1 MRILSLSKYLLYSLL
16 ILSILIFASLFS
28 LRSWLNNELL
38 SKNIDISFAKN
49 FISQHIITPNKNI
62 NYKYDKIELKN
73 SNDRVLLLL
82 SEVKISDENNELYFY
97 ANEVE
102 ITNSLLDRVFGPLK
116 GFFNTNKSVNNY
128 VVLNPEFFLEF
139 DEGAESTNELVNN
152 SEDANNDEILLE
164 DSIAF
169 LGDLSPEIHF
179 YQPALYKTSK
189 FINDIKS
196 IFVDSPNSMVLLN
209 NAIFN
214 LNYSNQKYKFN
225 SPIVEIISSEE
236 KLELK
241 SSVASSN
248 RNDDQFEV
256 SIYGSSLNSSDA
268 TDLDIAFKK
277 INFKKL
283 SESINHKYDVDIFNG
298 NLSGRL
304 NVSFNKLGRVIKS
317 NLDLNVGE
325 GVINFKLPYSNSQKN
340 NLNDAYFSLSF
351 QSATNEINI
360 NEMRVY
366 HDDYKISGNG
376 IADVNF
382 TQSGHVDSFEI
393 TLLDFKLQK
402 RDEVILD
409 KSTINMSYEIEN
421 DSFILYEIT
430 GLLPLGDLKLTNEI
444 KNDLNEYSLEI
455 NNTDASNLNKIL
467 NLFLANNVSKWF
479 AENVNDA
486 QIIKLNAT
494 RKSYKNDNNL
504 NDQLEINIDFS
515 QADFAYYKNYPNIQ
529 NSEGNLIFNNKE
541 ISVQL
546 YDGDLVLEN
555 STKVKIRNSSG
566 KIFNVDNKYIA
577 DFEIQ
582 ADCSIQ
588 DCIEYF
594 HEIGLNKDSLMDLQ
608 DRITGNASINASV
621 LIDTNLG
628 FTLESIKEADLNVES
643 FSFRLN
649 DESVFIS
656 PLATFNVQDNKISSS
671 GEFNF
676 SGIQSSFDILADFSQ
691 LEPKLDVVIKAQP
704 SPTELSILQPILVNY
719 ISGLGRIPTE
729 IRINMPFTD
738 IGSFDLNSF
747 EKITI
752 KSDLT
757 DVSIKYPILESGKLT
772 NERAQATLSVDRPTN
787 DGEAKYKIEYDAQDF
802 VFELL
807 LRRNFNAV
815 TNEWDFVNFE
825 VLNLS
830 SREITNA
837 QILGYI
843 ENDVLIADVIA
854 KEAEVS
860 NFIRRNLF
868 STDEDNR
875 SNLKNLPDMR
885 ILVQNIDK
893 VSANNRDIS
902 LLSGEIIIQN
912 KKLYRMQLDG
922 FFNGDTNRRIEIK
935 YNLEEEGL
943 PADLGVNTS
952 DAGAFLGFLG
962 LYQNG
967 FNGNLQIRSTGPNIN
982 NMTGEMFI
990 EDIDIYNDKYLA
1002 RLFAQSSPSDLV
1014 DINRTQLDSRAR
1026 YRIIDENLVIDKA
1039 ELFGDNVKFEL
1050 SGQLNNE
1057 TGSLKLPGT
1066 YCPEYELNASF
1077 GTIPIFGPVLTGGDD
1092 NCMFSLPFQIV
1103 RESRGEPTLL
1113 RLNTTGMFAPGILRD
1128 AFDYN

>member
-1 MRILSLSKYLLYSLL
+1 MRILSLSKYLLYLSL
-16 ILSILIFASLFS
+16 ILSLLIFASLFS
-28 LRSWLNNELL
+28 LRVWLNSELL
-38 SKNIDISFAKN
+38 SKNIDISFTKN
-49 FISQHIITPNKNI
+49 FISRYIIKPNKNI
-62 NYKYDKIELKN
+62 NYQYDKIELKN
-73 SNDRVLLLL
+73 SNDRVVILL
-82 SEVKISDENNELYFY
+82 SQVRVTDEIDELDFY
-97 ANEVE
+97 ADEIE
-102 ITNSLLDRVFGPLK
+102 ITNLWLDRVFGPLK
-116 GFFNTNKSVNNY
+116 EFFNTTESVNNY
-128 VVLNPEFFLEF
+128 IISNSEFLLEL
-139 DEGAESTNELVNN
+139 DESIQSTNELIDY
-152 SEDANNDEILLE
+152 SKEANNEILLE
-164 DSIAF
+164 ESIAF
-169 LGDLSPEIHF
+169 LGDISPEVHF
-179 YQPALYKTSK
+179 YQPALYRTSK
-189 FINDIKS
+189 FISGIKS
-196 IFVDSPNSMVLLN
+196 IFAGSANSLVLLN
-209 NAIFN
+209 NASFN

-225 SPIVEIISSEE
+225 SPLVEIITNDEKVELKTSISSSNGSDDQ
-236 KLELK
+236 LEL
-241 SSVASSN
+241 
-248 RNDDQFEV
+248 
-256 SIYGSSLNSSDA
+256 SIYASSLNSSDA
-268 TDLDIAFKK
+268 TNLDITFKK

-283 SESINHKYDVDIFNG
+283 TENINHKYDVDLFDG
-298 NLSGRL
+298 HLSGRM
-304 NVSFNKLGRVIKS
+304 NISINKLGRVIKS

-325 GVINFKLPYSNSQKN
+325 GVFDFKLPYSKSQTNK
-340 NLNDAYFSLSF
+340 LNDAYFSLSF
-351 QSATNEINI
+351 QSATNEITI

-366 HDDYKISGNG
+366 HDDFKIAGKG
-376 IADVNF
+376 IANVNF
-382 TQSGHVDSFEI
+382 MQSGSVGSFEI
-393 TLLDFKLQK
+393 TLFDFNLQK
-402 RDEVILD
+402 RDEIILD
-409 KSTINMSYEIEN
+409 KSSVNMSYDLERG
-421 DSFILYEIT
+421 SFSFNEIT
-430 GLLPLGDLKLTNEI
+430 GLLPLGDLKLTKEI
-444 KNDLNEYSLEI
+444 KNDFNEYSLEI

-467 NLFLANNVSKWF
+467 NLFSANNVSKWF
-479 AENVNDA
+479 SENVNDA

-494 RKSYKNDNNL
+494 RKSYKDGNNSNDP
-504 NDQLEINIDFS
+504 LEINIDFS
-515 QADFAYYKNYPNIQ
+515 QADFRYYKNYPNIQ
-529 NSEGNLIFNNKE
+529 NAKGNLILNGKE

-546 YDGDLVLEN
+546 DDGNILLEN
-555 STKVKIRNSSG
+555 SSKVKIRDSSG
-566 KIFNVDNKYIA
+566 KIFNVNDKYKA

-594 HEIGLNKDSLMDLQ
+594 NEIGLNNNGLMDLQ
-608 DRITGNASINASV
+608 DRISGTASVNASV
-621 LIDTNLG
+621 LIDTSLG
-628 FTLESIKEADLNVES
+628 FTLESIKEANLNVES

-649 DESVFIS
+649 DESVFMS
-656 PLATFNVQDNKISSS
+656 PLATFNIQDKKISSS

-676 SGIQSSFDILADFSQ
+676 SGIQSTFDILADFSQ
-691 LEPKLDVVIKAQP
+691 LDPKLEVVVKAQP
-704 SPTELSILQPILVNY
+704 SPTELSILQPVLVNY

-729 IRINMPFTD
+729 IRINLPLAD
-738 IGSFDLNSF
+738 IGSLDLNSF
-747 EKITI
+747 EKII
-752 KSDLT
+752 VKSDLT

-772 NERAQATLSVDRPTN
+772 NERAQATLTVDRPTN
-787 DGEAKYKIEYDAQDF
+787 DGVAKYKIEYDAQDF

-807 LRRNFNAV
+807 LRRKFNEV

-830 SREITNA
+830 SSEITNA

-843 ENDVLIADVIA
+843 ENNVLIADVIA

-860 NFIRRNLF
+860 DFVRRNVF
-868 STDEDNR
+868 STNGDNR

-922 FFNGDTNRRIEIK
+922 FFDEDTNRRIEIK

-943 PADLGVNTS
+943 PADLGVNTT

-982 NMTGEMFI
+982 NMTGEIFI

-1002 RLFAQSSPSDLV
+1002 RLFAQSSPSDLI

-1026 YRIIDENLVIDKA
+1026 YRIIDENLVIDSA

-1092 NCMFSLPFQIV
+1092 NCVFSLPFQIV
-1103 RESRGEPTLL
+1103 REARGEPTLL

>member
-1 MRILSLSKYLLYSLL
+1 MSL
-16 ILSILIFASLFS
+16 LIFASLFV
-28 LRSWLNNELL
+28 LRFWLNNELL
-38 SKNIDISFAKN
+38 SKNIDISFTKN
-49 FISQHIITPNKNI
+49 FISQYILTPNNNI
-62 NYKYDKIELKN
+62 NYQYDKIELKN
-73 SNDRVLLLL
+73 SNGRVLMLI
-82 SEVKISDENNELYFY
+82 SEVKISDKNNEFYFN
-97 ANEVE
+97 ANEIEV
-102 ITNSLLDRVFGPLK
+102 TNSWLDRLFGPLK
-116 GFFNTNKSVNNY
+116 EFFNTSELVE
-128 VVLNPEFFLEF
+128 L
-139 DEGAESTNELVNN
+139 DEKIESTNEQIDN
-152 SEDANNDEILLE
+152 SKDANNEEILLE

-169 LGDLSPEIHF
+169 LGDISPEIHF
-179 YQPALYKTSK
+179 YQPALYRTSK

-196 IFVDSPNSMVLLN
+196 IFAESPNSMVLLN
-209 NAIFN
+209 DATFN

-225 SPIVEIISSEE
+225 SALVEIITNEE
-236 KLELK
+236 KVELK
-241 SSVASSN
+241 TSVTSSN
-248 RNDDQFEV
+248 EGDQSEV
-256 SIYGSSLNSSDA
+256 SIHASSLNSSDA
-268 TDLDIAFKK
+268 SDLDITFKNINLKK
-277 INFKKL
+277 IFNNLDFKSDIDL
-283 SESINHKYDVDIFNG
+283 YDGD
-298 NLSGRL
+298 LSGRFNL
-304 NVSFNKLGRVIKS
+304 SFNKLGRVIES
-317 NLDLNVGE
+317 NLDLNIDE
-325 GVINFKLPYSNSQKN
+325 GVINFKLPYSKSKTNK
-340 NLNDAYFSLSF
+340 LNDGYFSLSF
-351 QSATNEINI
+351 QSATNEITI
-360 NEMRVY
+360 NEMRLY
-366 HDDYKISGNG
+366 HDDFKISGNG
-376 IADVNF
+376 IANVNF
-382 TQSGHVDSFEI
+382 IQSGSIDSFEI
-393 TLLDFKLQK
+393 TLLDFNLQK

-409 KSTINMSYEIEN
+409 KSTIKMSYDVEKG
-421 DSFILYEIT
+421 SFGFNEIT

-444 KNDLNEYSLEI
+444 KNDFNEYSLEI

-467 NLFLANNVSKWF
+467 NLFSANNVSKWF
-479 AENVNDA
+479 SENVNDA

-494 RKSYKNDNNL
+494 RKSYKDGNNS

-515 QADFAYYKNYPNIQ
+515 QADFRYYKNYPNIQ
-529 NSEGNLIFNNKE
+529 NAKGNLILNEKE

-546 YDGDLVLEN
+546 DDGNILLEN
-555 STKVKIRNSSG
+555 SSKVKIRDSSG
-566 KIFNVDNKYIA
+566 KIFNVNGKYMA
-577 DFEIQ
+577 DFEIK
-582 ADCSIQ
+582 ADCNIQ
-588 DCIEYF
+588 NCIEYF
-594 HEIGLNKDSLMDLQ
+594 NEIGLNKNGLMDLQ
-608 DRITGNASINASV
+608 DRISGTASVNASV
-621 LIDTNLG
+621 LIDTSLG

-649 DESVFIS
+649 DESVFMS
-656 PLATFNVQDNKISSS
+656 PLATFNIQDEKILSS

-676 SGIQSSFDILADFSQ
+676 SGIQSTFDILADFNQ
-691 LEPKLDVVIKAQP
+691 LDPKLEVVVKAQP
-704 SPTELSILQPILVNY
+704 SPTELSILQPFLVNY

-729 IRINMPFTD
+729 IRINLPLAD

-747 EKITI
+747 EKII
-752 KSDLT
+752 VKSDLT

-772 NERAQATLSVDRPTN
+772 NERAQATLTVDRPTN

-807 LRRNFNAV
+807 LRRKFNEV

-830 SREITNA
+830 SSEITNA

-843 ENDVLIADVIA
+843 ENNVLIADVIA

-860 NFIRRNLF
+860 DFVRRNVF
-868 STDEDNR
+868 STNGDNR

-912 KKLYRMQLDG
+912 KKLYRMQFDG
-922 FFNGDTNRRIEIK
+922 FFNEDTNKRIEIK

-982 NMTGEMFI
+982 NMTGEIFI

-1002 RLFAQSSPSDLV
+1002 RLFAQSSPSDLI

-1026 YRIIDENLVIDKA
+1026 YRIIDENLVIDSA

-1050 SGQLNNE
+1050 SGQLNNK

-1092 NCMFSLPFQIV
+1092 NCVFSLPFQIV
-1103 RESRGEPTLL
+1103 REARGEPTLL

>member
-1 MRILSLSKYLLYSLL
+1 MRILSLSKYLLYLSL
-16 ILSILIFASLFS
+16 ILSLLIFASLFS
-28 LRSWLNNELL
+28 LRVWLNSELL
-38 SKNIDISFAKN
+38 SKNIDISFTKN
-49 FISQHIITPNKNI
+49 FISRYIIKPNKNT
-62 NYKYDKIELKN
+62 NYQYDKIELKN
-73 SNDRVLLLL
+73 SNDRVVILL
-82 SEVKISDENNELYFY
+82 SQVRVTDEIDELDFY
-97 ANEVE
+97 ADEIE
-102 ITNSLLDRVFGPLK
+102 ITNLWLDRVFGPLK
-116 GFFNTNKSVNNY
+116 EFFNTTESVNNY
-128 VVLNPEFFLEF
+128 II
-139 DEGAESTNELVNN
+139 SN
-152 SEDANNDEILLE
+152 SEFLLELDESIQSTDELIDNSKEANNEILFE
-164 DSIAF
+164 ESIAF
-169 LGDLSPEIHF
+169 LGDILPEVHF

-189 FINDIKS
+189 FISGIKS
-196 IFVDSPNSMVLLN
+196 IFAGSANSVVLLN
-209 NAIFN
+209 NAFFN

-225 SPIVEIISSEE
+225 SPLVEIITNDEKVELKTSISSSNGSDDQ
-236 KLELK
+236 LEL
-241 SSVASSN
+241 
-248 RNDDQFEV
+248 
-256 SIYGSSLNSSDA
+256 SIYASSLNSSDA
-268 TDLDIAFKK
+268 TDLDITFKK

-283 SESINHKYDVDIFNG
+283 TENINHKYDVDLFDG
-298 NLSGRL
+298 HLSGRM
-304 NVSFNKLGRVIKS
+304 NISINKLGRVIKS

-325 GVINFKLPYSNSQKN
+325 GVFDFKLPYSKSQTNK
-340 NLNDAYFSLSF
+340 LNDAYFSLSF
-351 QSATNEINI
+351 QSATNEITI

-366 HDDYKISGNG
+366 HDDFKIAGKG
-376 IADVNF
+376 IANVNF
-382 TQSGHVDSFEI
+382 MQSGSVGSFEI
-393 TLLDFKLQK
+393 TLFDFNLQK
-402 RDEVILD
+402 KDEIILD
-409 KSTINMSYEIEN
+409 KSSVNMSYDLERG
-421 DSFILYEIT
+421 SFSFNEIT
-430 GLLPLGDLKLTNEI
+430 GLLPLGDLKLTKEI
-444 KNDLNEYSLEI
+444 KNDFNEYSLEI

-467 NLFLANNVSKWF
+467 NLFSANNVSKWF
-479 AENVNDA
+479 SENVNDA

-494 RKSYKNDNNL
+494 RKSYKDGNNSNDP
-504 NDQLEINIDFS
+504 LEINIDFS
-515 QADFAYYKNYPNIQ
+515 QADFRYYKNYPNIQ
-529 NSEGNLIFNNKE
+529 NAKGNLILNGKE

-546 YDGDLVLEN
+546 DDGNILLEN
-555 STKVKIRNSSG
+555 SSKVKIRDSSG
-566 KIFNVDNKYIA
+566 KIFNVNDKYKA

-594 HEIGLNKDSLMDLQ
+594 NEIGLNNNGLMDLQ
-608 DRITGNASINASV
+608 DRISGTASVNASV
-621 LIDTNLG
+621 LIDTSLG
-628 FTLESIKEADLNVES
+628 ITLESIKEADLNVES

-649 DESVFIS
+649 DESVFMS
-656 PLATFNVQDNKISSS
+656 PLATFNIQDKKISSS

-676 SGIQSSFDILADFSQ
+676 SGIQSTFDILADFSQ
-691 LEPKLDVVIKAQP
+691 LDPKLEVIVKAQP
-704 SPTELSILQPILVNY
+704 SPTELSILQPVLVNY

-729 IRINMPFTD
+729 IRINLPLAD
-738 IGSFDLNSF
+738 IGSLDLNSF
-747 EKITI
+747 EKII
-752 KSDLT
+752 VKSDLT

-772 NERAQATLSVDRPTN
+772 NERAQATLTVDRPTN

-807 LRRNFNAV
+807 LRRKFNEV

-830 SREITNA
+830 SSEITNA

-843 ENDVLIADVIA
+843 ENNVLIADVIA

-860 NFIRRNLF
+860 DFVRRNVF
-868 STDEDNR
+868 STNGDNR

-922 FFNGDTNRRIEIK
+922 FFNEDSNRRIEIK

-943 PADLGVNTS
+943 PADLGVNTT

-982 NMTGEMFI
+982 NMTGEIFI

-1002 RLFAQSSPSDLV
+1002 RLFAQSSPSDLI

-1026 YRIIDENLVIDKA
+1026 YRIIDENLVIDSA

-1092 NCMFSLPFQIV
+1092 NCVFSLPFQIV
-1103 RESRGEPTLL
+1103 REARGEPTLL

>member
-16 ILSILIFASLFS
+16 ILSFLIFFSLFS
-28 LRSWLNNELL
+28 LRFWLNNELL
-38 SKNIDISFAKN
+38 SKNVDISFTKN
-49 FISQHIITPNKNI
+49 FISQYIITPNDNI
-62 NYKYDKIELKN
+62 NYQYDKIELKN
-73 SNDRVLLLL
+73 SNDRVLILL
-82 SEVKISDENNELYFY
+82 SEVKISDENNKLYFY
-97 ANEVE
+97 ANEIE
-102 ITNSLLDRVFGPLK
+102 ITNSWLDRLFGPLK
-116 GFFNTNKSVNNY
+116 EFFNITESVSNY
-128 VVLNPEFFLEF
+128 VISNPEFTMKL
-139 DEGAESTNELVNN
+139 DNDVQSNNEIINN
-152 SEDANNDEILLE
+152 NKDANNEEILLE

-169 LGDLSPEIHF
+169 LGDLSPEFHF
-179 YQPALYKTSK
+179 YQPTLYKGSK
-189 FINDIKS
+189 LINDIKS
-196 IFVDSPNSMVLLN
+196 IFADSPISMVLLR
-209 NAIFN
+209 NATFN
-214 LNYSNQKYKFN
+214 LNYSNQNYKFN
-225 SPIVEIISSEE
+225 YPLVEIITNEE
-236 KLELK
+236 KVELKTSVTPSNGSDDQLEL
-241 SSVASSN
+241 SIYASSL
-248 RNDDQFEV
+248 
-256 SIYGSSLNSSDA
+256 ISSDA
-268 TDLDIAFKK
+268 TDLDITFKNINLKK
-277 INFKKL
+277 ISKN
-283 SESINHKYDVDIFNG
+283 INLKHDIDLYDG
-298 NLSGRL
+298 GLSGRFNL
-304 NVSFNKLGRVIKS
+304 SFNKLGRVIKS

-325 GVINFKLPYSNSQKN
+325 GVVNYKLPYSKSQIN

-351 QSATNEINI
+351 QSATDEITI

-366 HDDYKISGNG
+366 HDDFKLAGNG
-376 IADVNF
+376 KAIVKFAN
-382 TQSGHVDSFEI
+382 SGSIDNFEI
-393 TLLDFKLQK
+393 TLVDFILQK
-402 RDEVILD
+402 RDEIILD
-409 KSTINMSYEIEN
+409 KSSINMSYDIEN
-421 DSFILYEIT
+421 DNFSFNEIT
-430 GLLPLGDLKLTNEI
+430 GLLSIGNLKLTNDI
-444 KNDLNEYSLEI
+444 NNDSNEYSLEI
-455 NNTDASNLNKIL
+455 SNTDASNLNKIL
-467 NLFLANNVSKWF
+467 NLFSANNASKWF

-494 RKSYKNDNNL
+494 RKSQKNGNL
-504 NDQLEINIDFS
+504 NDQLEIDIDFS
-515 QADFAYYKNYPNIQ
+515 QADFSYYKNYPNIQ
-529 NSEGNLIFNNKE
+529 NAKGNLILNNKE

-546 YDGDLVLEN
+546 DDGNILLEN
-555 STKVKIRNSSG
+555 SSKVKIRNSLG
-566 KIFNVDNKYIA
+566 KIFNVDNQYTA

-594 HEIGLNKDSLMDLQ
+594 HEIGLNENSLIDLQ
-608 DRITGNASINASV
+608 ERISGNASINASV
-621 LIDTNLG
+621 LIDTSLG

-649 DESVFIS
+649 DESVFMS
-656 PLATFNVQDNKISSS
+656 PLATFNVQDKKISSS

-676 SGIQSSFDILADFSQ
+676 SGIQSTFDILADFNR
-691 LEPKLDVVIKAQP
+691 LDPKLEVVVKAQP
-704 SPTELSILQPILVNY
+704 SPTELSILQPVLVNY

-729 IRINMPFTD
+729 IRINLPLAD
-738 IGSFDLNSF
+738 IGSIDLNSF
-747 EKITI
+747 EKITM

-772 NERAQATLSVDRPTN
+772 NERAQATLTVDRPTN

-807 LRRNFNAV
+807 LRRKFNEV

-830 SREITNA
+830 SSEITNA

-843 ENDVLIADVIA
+843 ENNVLIADVIA

-868 STDEDNR
+868 STDGDNR

-912 KKLYRMQLDG
+912 KKLYRMQMDG
-922 FFNGDTNRRIEIK
+922 FFNEDTNKRIEIK

-982 NMTGEMFI
+982 NMTGEIFI

-1002 RLFAQSSPSDLV
+1002 RLFAQSGPSDLV

-1026 YRIIDENLVIDKA
+1026 YRIIDENLVIDRA

-1092 NCMFSLPFQIV
+1092 NCVFSLPFQIV